1 MIERSDSSGKEPAME
16 NIDIPQ
22 LIHTYAIPWG
32 IRIVTALVIFII
44 GRFVVGLV
52 VRLAEKL
59 MRRQKLDETLVVFV
73 LSILR
78 SLLLLFVIIAALS
91 QLGIDT
97 TSLIA
102 VIGAA
107 GLAIGLSLQ
116 SSLSNFAAGVM
127 LITFRPFVKGN
138 FVEAGNAMGTV
149 EQVGIFTTTLITP
162 DNKEIIVPNGT
173 IMSSNITNFS
183 AKPTRRV
190 DMTFGVSY
198 DDDLR
203 KVREILE
210 DIIHSDERVLKDPEP
225 AIMVGALAD
234 SSVNFLVRPW
244 VNAAD
249 YWPVF
254 WDTTEKVKLRFD
266 EAGITIPFPQR
277 ELHIT
282 QAATPA
288 NAAEAASADSG
299 AKVE

>member
-1 MIERSDSSGKEPAME
+1 ME

-22 LIHTYAIPWG
+22 LINIYAIPWG

-44 GRFVVGLV
+44 GRMVVAVVVGI
-52 VRLAEKL
+52 AQKL
-59 MRRQKLDETLVVFV
+59 MLRQKLDETLVIFV
-73 LSILR
+73 VAILR
-78 SLLLLFVIIAALS
+78 ALLLLFVIIAALS

-102 VIGAA
+102 LIGAA

-127 LITFRPFVKGN
+127 LIIFRPFVKGN
-138 FVEAGNAMGTV
+138 FVEAGNAMGTIDKV
-149 EQVGIFTTTLITP
+149 NIFTTTMITP

-173 IMSSNITNFS
+173 IMSNNITNFS

-190 DMTFGVSY
+190 DMTFGISY

-203 KVREILE
+203 LARSILQ
-210 DIIHSDERVLKDPEP
+210 DIVEGDERVLADPAP
-225 AIMVGALAD
+225 AVVVGALAD

-244 VNAAD
+244 VNSAD

-282 QAATPA
+282 RYETAMATEQARTAV
-288 NAAEAASADSG
+288 AE
-299 AKVE
+299 

>member
-1 MIERSDSSGKEPAME
+1 ME
-16 NIDIPQ
+16 NIDIPH
-22 LIHTYAIPWG
+22 LINAYAIPWG
-32 IRIVTALVIFII
+32 IRIVTALVIFYI
-44 GRFVVGLV
+44 GRLVVGIV
-52 VRLAEKL
+52 VGVAQKL
-59 MRRQKLDETLVVFV
+59 MLRQKLDETLVIFV
-73 LSILR
+73 VAILR
-78 SLLLLFVIIAALS
+78 SLLLLFIIIAALS

-102 VIGAA
+102 LVGAA

-127 LITFRPFVKGN
+127 LIMFRPFVKGN

-149 EQVGIFTTTLITP
+149 DKVSIFTTTMITP
-162 DNKEIIVPNGT
+162 DNKEIIVPNGA
-173 IMSSNITNFS
+173 IMSNNITNFS

-190 DMTFGVSY
+190 DMTFGISY

-203 KVREILE
+203 LARTLLQ
-210 DIIHSDERVLKDPEP
+210 DIVNSDERVLKDPAP
-225 AIMVGALAD
+225 AVMVGELAD

-244 VNAAD
+244 VNSAD

-277 ELHIT
+277 ELHISRHE
-282 QAATPA
+282 PA
-288 NAAEAASADSG
+288 ETGREKTDAGE
-299 AKVE
+299 

>member
-1 MIERSDSSGKEPAME
+1 ME
-16 NIDIPQ
+16 NIDISQ
-22 LIHTYAIPWG
+22 LINIYAIPWG
-32 IRIVTALVIFII
+32 IRIVTALVIFYI
-44 GRFVVGLV
+44 GRIVVSAV
-52 VRLAEKL
+52 VSFAQKL
-59 MRRQKLDETLVVFV
+59 MLKQRLDETLIIFAV
-73 LSILR
+73 SILR
-78 SLLLLFVIIAALS
+78 TLLLLFVIIAALS

-102 VIGAA
+102 LVGAA

-127 LITFRPFVKGN
+127 LIVFRPFVKGN

-149 EQVGIFTTTLITP
+149 DKVNIFTTTMITP
-162 DNKEIIVPNGT
+162 DNKEVIVPNGA
-173 IMSSNITNFS
+173 IMSGTITNFS

-190 DMTFGVSY
+190 DMTFGISY

-203 KVREILE
+203 LAREILQ
-210 DIIHSDERVLKDPEP
+210 DIVSSDPRVLSTP
-225 AIMVGALAD
+225 APAVMVGALAD

-244 VNAAD
+244 VNSAD

-277 ELHIT
+277 EVHIT
-282 QAATPA
+282 QQASTETAP
-288 NAAEAASADSG
+288 EASLIR
-299 AKVE
+299 E